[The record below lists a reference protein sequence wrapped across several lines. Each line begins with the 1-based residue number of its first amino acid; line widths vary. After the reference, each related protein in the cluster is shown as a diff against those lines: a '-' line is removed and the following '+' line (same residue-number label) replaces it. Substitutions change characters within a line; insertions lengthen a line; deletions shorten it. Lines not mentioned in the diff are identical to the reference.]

1 MQLNKILKNI
11 LSLTVGNILNLLL
24 NFFSIVLT
32 ARYLDVNLFGDFS
45 YLVAIIGILSK
56 FIDLGLNPII
66 FRDTS
71 KNPSDHSYINS
82 AIILKLVSFIV
93 FIIIFNAAAF
103 IFRFSTVEILLS
115 NILCTGIIFSAKF
128 QNFRDVLEVPFKV
141 DLKMHFPMLFNLID
155 NLLLLTL
162 VLLMPVLNG
171 GIFYFVFAYTFS
183 NLPGFLFLLIML
195 NKKYGY
201 RFRLEL
207 SQAKEI
213 ITQALPLYGY
223 SLLMVVYQQADII
236 LLKYFKDSYATGIFS
251 GAVRLSFPL
260 YIFPTAL
267 IATIFPSISRN
278 IGLNEK
284 QNTSVMSLGIKVVIL
299 FSFFVALFVTFKSEE
314 IVTLILGANYKLSH
328 TPLIFLLWSQVFI
341 FVSFMINDYLT
352 AYKMQKWN
360 FLYAALMVVINL
372 SITILLIKDLSYI
385 APSISKIISGFA
397 GLSFIIYITR
407 KIKLN
412 FTINFIRIAGWG
424 IISAAVLYLVSYLS
438 LPLYIILSPVLF
450 IAVVFGLRYFSGEE
464 IKKLLSLFKINIG
477 SKWLSSL

>member
-1 MQLNKILKNI
+1 M
-11 LSLTVGNILNLLL
+11 
-24 NFFSIVLT
+24 
-32 ARYLDVNLFGDFS
+32 
-45 YLVAIIGILSK
+45 
-56 FIDLGLNPII
+56 GLNPII

-71 KNPSDHSYINS
+71 KNPGDHSFMNS
-82 AIILKLVSFIV
+82 AIILKLSSFIV
-93 FIIIFNAAAF
+93 FVVMFNAAAL
-103 IFRFSTVEILLS
+103 IFSFSNAEILLS
-115 NILCTGIIFSAKF
+115 NILCVGIIFSAKY

-155 NLLLLTL
+155 NLLLLVL

-183 NLPGFLFLLIML
+183 NLPGFLFLLFML
-195 NKKYGY
+195 GKKYGY
-201 RFRLEL
+201 RFRPEL

-213 ITQALPLYGY
+213 IKQALPLYGY

-267 IATIFPSISRN
+267 IATIFPSISKN
-278 IGLNEK
+278 MGLNEK

-314 IVTLILGANYKLSH
+314 IVTMILGGSYRLSSK
-328 TPLIFLLWSQVFI
+328 PLVFLLWSQVFI
-341 FVSFMINDYLT
+341 FISFMINDYLT

-360 FLYAALMVVINL
+360 FIYAALMVVINL
-372 SITILLIKDLSYI
+372 GITLMLIMDLSYV
-385 APSISKIISGFA
+385 APAVSKIISGFA
-397 GLSFIIYITR
+397 GLSFIFYITR

-412 FTINFIRIAGWG
+412 FTLSFIKIAVWG
-424 IISAAVLYLVSYLS
+424 VSSAAVFYLLAYLS
-438 LPLYIILSPVLF
+438 LPLYIILSPVF
-450 IAVVFGLRYFSGEE
+450 FVAVIIGLRYFSGEE
-464 IKKLLSLFKINIG
+464 IRKLLSLFKINL
-477 SKWLSSL
+477 SSRWLSSL